1 MQEKLIIYLKELISE
16 YECIILP
23 DFGGLETE
31 KLPAKIDKIKGKI
44 IPPSKVIKF
53 KEEYKKDNGIIAK
66 YISLKENCSIDKAY
80 EILKNFIENI
90 KNEINEKGEY
100 TLKDIGKFKKF
111 GDKIFF
117 FQEENELFLKESFG
131 LISIDFKEKEEQID
145 YIKENKNIEVQK
157 QFSNNT
163 NKKVKNYDNK
173 KPTFWIITIILLI
186 IIIICLLII
195 FYKLK
200 NTTLPNEIVIGNNTT
215 SQTNISPKKQEINN
229 FLNAN
234 NIKTDS
240 TYYIVAGSYHYLKYA
255 EDLYKDLIKKGF
267 NPNIIFTKEKIYR
280 VVIGNFINKEE
291 AIKNI
296 NLLQQKSMLHLWILP
311 LSYSPEKIK

>member
-1 MQEKLIIYLKELISE
+1 MQERLNTYLKELISDND
-16 YECIILP
+16 CIILP
-23 DFGGLETE
+23 DFGGFETE
-31 KLPAKIDKIKGKI
+31 KLSAEIDKTKGKI
-44 IPPSKVIKF
+44 IPPRKRIRF
-53 KEEYKKDNGIIAK
+53 REEYKKDNGIIAN
-66 YISLKENCSIDKAY
+66 YITLKENCTIDKAY

-100 TLKDIGKFKKF
+100 TLKGIGKFKKF

-131 LISIDFKEKEEQID
+131 LTPIDFKEKKEQID
-145 YIKENKNIEVQK
+145 YIKESKNKEIQK

-163 NKKVKNYDNK
+163 YKKIKDHDNK

-215 SQTNISPKKQEINN
+215 SQTNILPKKQEINN
-229 FLNAN
+229 FS
-234 NIKTDS
+234 NIKNTKTDS
-240 TYYIVAGSYHYLKYA
+240 IYYIVAGSYHYLKYA

-267 NPNIIFTKEKIYR
+267 NPNIIVTKEKIYR